1 MHRIAPLVIFS
12 LITGLPFIFDF
23 KEIAFRFGR
32 RHSTIRY
39 SSPLNPIAYSLSSCF
54 HSTLENFDDRTRA
67 HVKRTL
73 LLKRVENRHA
83 RTCASVPV
91 RRNRVSILCSFSL
104 SVKSSRCHTSSFSHS
119 PSLSPLL
126 YPFSIS
132 FSLSV
137 TQEFSRVSSFCP
149 TCLPSGTQ
157 EVQHRDPDICPPL
170 SPPPKTT
177 SCLLDIFLFLASFR
191 FSFPRNLIDLSSLR
205 ITSLILSRSIKSIY
219 KFLYTSKDIYYTM

>member
-1 MHRIAPLVIFS
+1 MHRIAPPVIFS
-12 LITGLPFIFDF
+12 LITGLPLIFDI

-91 RRNRVSILCSFSL
+91 RRNRVSILCGFSL
-104 SVKSSRCHTSSFSHS
+104 SVKSSRCHTSSFSLFLS
-119 PSLSPLL
+119 ISLPSPLSFL
-126 YPFSIS
+126 Y
-132 FSLSV
+132 
-137 TQEFSRVSSFCP
+137 
-149 TCLPSGTQ
+149 
-157 EVQHRDPDICPPL
+157 
-170 SPPPKTT
+170 
-177 SCLLDIFLFLASFR
+177 LFLALCHARIFTRVVFLPHMLAFR
-191 FSFPRNLIDLSSLR
+191 DTGGTAQRPRYMPPVKSSTKNDQLLTRHFSFSCFIS
-205 ITSLILSRSIKSIY
+205 
-219 KFLYTSKDIYYTM
+219 F

>member
-23 KEIAFRFGR
+23 KEIAFRFDR

-91 RRNRVSILCSFSL
+91 RRNRVSILCGFSL
-104 SVKSSRCHTSSFSHS
+104 SVKSSRCHTSSFSLFLH
-119 PSLSPLL
+119 LSPL
-126 YPFSIS
+126 S
-132 FSLSV
+132 FILSLS
-137 TQEFSRVSSFCP
+137 
-149 TCLPSGTQ
+149 
-157 EVQHRDPDICPPL
+157 
-170 SPPPKTT
+170 
-177 SCLLDIFLFLASFR
+177 
-191 FSFPRNLIDLSSLR
+191 
-205 ITSLILSRSIKSIY
+205 LSRSLSRKNFHACRLSAPHACLPGHRRYSTETPIY
-219 KFLYTSKDIYYTM
+219 APR